1 MQWWDART
9 EPESSPELANPSL
22 AVWIGVDASV
32 KRDSTA
38 VVAVTFAGGRVRL
51 WHRTF
56 QPSPEDPLDFEATI
70 EKTLLDLR
78 RRFWVREIRYDPYQ
92 LVAVAQRLI

>member
-1 MQWWDART
+1 
-9 EPESSPELANPSL
+9 
-22 AVWIGVDASV
+22 
-32 KRDSTA
+32 
-38 VVAVTFAGGRVRL
+38 VVAVTFEKGKVRL
-51 WHRTF
+51 VWHRTF
-56 QPSPEDPLDFEATI
+56 QPSPEDPLDFEATV

>member
-1 MQWWDART
+1 MTLR
-9 EPESSPELANPSL
+9 SSAT
-22 AVWIGVDASV
+22 
-32 KRDSTA
+32 STA
-38 VVAVTFAGGRVRL
+38 VVAVTFEKGKVRL
-51 WHRTF
+51 VWHRTF
-56 QPSPEDPLDFEATI
+56 QPSPEDPLDFEATV